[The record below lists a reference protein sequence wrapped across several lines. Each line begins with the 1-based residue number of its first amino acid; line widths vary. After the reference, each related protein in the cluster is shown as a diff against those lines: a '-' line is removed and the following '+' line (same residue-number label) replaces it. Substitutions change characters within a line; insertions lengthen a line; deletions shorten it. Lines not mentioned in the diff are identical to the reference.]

1 MPFSSDKISLKAL
14 FLCFFVAHLFQNRRK
29 YKFSTIRNYV
39 GHVRARWAAHGSDLS
54 QFDQMIIKRVFRG
67 LRNLRPLQVNGR
79 VAFLLPHYKLPNLF
93 SCPYSLDHLL
103 FKAAVIFGFFG
114 MFRFSTFGKLTAQC
128 IVLIDVSGR
137 EFAFCK
143 AHYPLLYSPQLAG
156 FYLKFASKY
165 HPRGRAYFCALSD
178 LGEPWSGLC
187 PVSVLRMLASNEL
200 LCSGQIFH
208 PKKISSRDLG
218 AYMSFLACSHNKF
231 TPHSLR
237 IGGHTFFSIQNMHED
252 FVQFLGR
259 RAVNKTSQ
267 LYYRARAADNV
278 LRLRMFFKRISMQE
292 VISTHS
298 LFGSI

>member
-1 MPFSSDKISLKAL
+1 MLFGRHIEDENLSNVVRILFLNATLKTSREKSLTGQKHFNDFTSQKLGFSFMPLSSDKMSLKGML
-14 FLCFFVAHLFQNRRK
+14 LCFFVAHLFQNRRK

-39 GHVRARWAAHGSDLS
+39 GHVRARWAAHGSELS

-67 LRNLRPLQVNGR
+67 LRNLRPLQVDGR
-79 VAFLLPHYKLPNLF
+79 IAFLLPHYKLPNLF

-208 PKKISSRDLG
+208 PKK
-218 AYMSFLACSHNKF
+218 
-231 TPHSLR
+231 
-237 IGGHTFFSIQNMHED
+237 
-252 FVQFLGR
+252 
-259 RAVNKTSQ
+259 
-267 LYYRARAADNV
+267 YR
-278 LRLRMFFKRISMQE
+278 LEI
-292 VISTHS
+292 
-298 LFGSI
+298 